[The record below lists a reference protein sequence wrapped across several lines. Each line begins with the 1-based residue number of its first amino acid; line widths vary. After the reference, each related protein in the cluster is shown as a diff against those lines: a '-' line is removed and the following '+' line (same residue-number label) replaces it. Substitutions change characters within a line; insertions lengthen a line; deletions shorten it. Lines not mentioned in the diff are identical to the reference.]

1 MMLILLMVVGK
12 SLPPQLRTL
21 TQEIDM
27 PFNWPVMCNNYEA
40 EAFCNW
46 KSTVLGKKVR
56 MISHPEFLLLTDRSD
71 SNNYNLNFQCGG
83 SSCPVN
89 KFSEPLG
96 QDGSPIY
103 DMRGNLW
110 QHSRSLLTVLPEFE
124 VHPLYDDFTLPTID
138 GAHSFIVGGS
148 WTSIG
153 NCAEI
158 NARYGFRRHFYQ
170 FAGIRYVCS
179 DNEDLDVPK
188 KLVQGEAAAALAEN
202 YLDFEDPVLLN
213 VQPVDNAMAEFGAFA
228 AQHVKSGD
236 SVLVLNGSVGRLT
249 VEIAQHSSP
258 ASILHTDPTAN
269 TLDAFLYGKEHSSIR
284 FDRTIEG
291 NICKTEDV
299 EFPLEWTNALASTEI
314 SVKQIDI
321 FRLANDILEPSD
333 TVVVDLVQLNKALCP
348 RRGQIPPN
356 LHVLVKPRGRLI
368 IQRAVPTGE
377 AIAAP
382 HIPGFTA
389 TEVHTEYCH
398 IAQETR
404 RVHLV
409 SNTHCYLYERMSEG
423 NQMLEETTTES
434 DNAVFL
440 QYEQDDEVAKYFN
453 FHFNNEEICGIPNF
467 PVACSKLCIDAC
479 NKHNVSMYEAMD
491 AGCGPG
497 RLGKHSKSPCKY
509 NRLSCIVENIIITV
523 VILAVQVLSC
533 QRYFNTSQHTT
544 ILPNS

>member
-1 MMLILLMVVGK
+1 MCAGK
-12 SLPPQLRTL
+12 SVAPKLRTL

-56 MISHPEFLLLTDRSD
+56 MISHPEFLLLTSRSV
-71 SNNYNLNFQCGG
+71 SNDYNLNFQHGG

-96 QDGSPIY
+96 KDGAPIF
-103 DMRGNLW
+103 DVRGNLW

-138 GAHSFIVGGS
+138 GAHSFILGGS
-148 WTSIG
+148 WTSVG

-188 KLVQGEAAAALAEN
+188 KLVQGEAAMALAEN
-202 YLDFEDPVLLN
+202 YLDFENPVLLDI
-213 VQPVDNAMAEFGAFA
+213 QPVVNAMEEFGAFA
-228 AQHVKSGD
+228 AQHIVSGD

-269 TLDAFLYGKEHSSIR
+269 TLDAFLYAKEHSSIR
-284 FDRTIEG
+284 FDRIIEG
-291 NICKTEDV
+291 NICKTEEI
-299 EFPLEWTNALASTEI
+299 EFPPEWTSALAKTNI

-321 FRLANDILEPSD
+321 FRLANDIMEPCD
-333 TVVVDLVQLNKALCP
+333 TVVVDLVQLNKILCP

-356 LHVLVKPRGRLI
+356 LHVLVKPGGRLI
-368 IQRAVPTGE
+368 VQRAVPAGE
-377 AIAAP
+377 TDTSP
-382 HIPGFTA
+382 PMIPGFKA
-389 TEVHTEYCH
+389 TEVRKEYCH

-404 RVHLV
+404 RVHLF
-409 SNTHCYLYERMSEG
+409 SASTQCYLYERT
-423 NQMLEETTTES
+423 NEENEVLIEATAES
-434 DNAVFL
+434 DSAVFL
-440 QYEQDDEVAKYFN
+440 QYEQDDEVAKYSK
-453 FHFNNEEICGIPNF
+453 FHFNNTEICGIPNF
-467 PVACSKLCIDAC
+467 PVACANICLEAC
-479 NKHNVSMYEAMD
+479 KKHNVSMFEAMD

-497 RLGKHSKSPCKY
+497 RLGKY
-509 NRLSCIVENIIITV
+509 
-523 VILAVQVLSC
+523 
-533 QRYFNTSQHTT
+533 
-544 ILPNS
+544 